1 MNFFSR
7 LFSAAASKL
16 KAIPQRVGAWREQV
30 RARRSEPPKPP
41 KGYRKPPAVEVQ
53 KTAKPTPTPEV
64 GQMRLPDVVNIDDSG
79 GEWESSYI
87 EYRDELTEQL
97 TFFDF
102 PPELIERIGEL
113 SPEQLL
119 EVDFTRLNAARD
131 RLEKYRTA
139 YENGTI
145 SFDDFDH
152 DYYIHEIN
160 QSIPGLDWYPDE
172 TWKLDFFSGGIDAD
186 DWLANF

>member
-7 LFSAAASKL
+7 LLGSVVSKL
-16 KAIPQRVGAWREQV
+16 KAIPQRVGAWRDQV
-30 RARRSEPPKPP
+30 RARRSEAPKPP
-41 KGYRKPPAVEVQ
+41 KGYREPQPVEVQ
-53 KTAKPTPTPEV
+53 KTSKPGSVPDV
-64 GQMRLPDVVNIDDSG
+64 GQTRLPDTSNIV
-79 GEWESSYI
+79 ESAGDWDNSYI
-87 EYRDELTEQL
+87 EYRDTLTEQL
-97 TFFDF
+97 TSFDF

-119 EVDFTRLNAARD
+119 DVDFTRLNAARD